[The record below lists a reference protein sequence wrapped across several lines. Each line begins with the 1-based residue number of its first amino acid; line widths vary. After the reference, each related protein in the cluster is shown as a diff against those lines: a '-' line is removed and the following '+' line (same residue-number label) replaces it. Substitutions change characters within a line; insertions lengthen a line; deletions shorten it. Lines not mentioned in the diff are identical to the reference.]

1 MAEQFAIL
9 IVDDEEIVLDLYSDI
24 LKRTYQNV
32 FTAQNG
38 LDALNI
44 LKKEK
49 IHLIISDMRMPFMD
63 GNRLTRAVRLSYPD
77 IKIILT
83 TGKVLEENERDDM
96 LKLGVSCFLYKPTK
110 PDELLKYA
118 KDIEEKCNFYDSL

>member
-9 IVDDEEIVLDLYSDI
+9 IVDDEEIILDLYSNI
-24 LKRTYQNV
+24 LKRAYQKV

-63 GNRLTRAVRLSYPD
+63 GNRLTRAVRLSHPD

-83 TGKVLEENERDDM
+83 TGKALEENERDDM
-96 LKLGVSCFLYKPTK
+96 LKLGVSYFLYKPTK
-110 PDELLKYA
+110 TDELLKYA
-118 KDIEEKCNFYDSL
+118 KDLEGKCNLSDSL